1 MSFENMIAGMTY
13 GTSNAF
19 SNQVLNQSNYINMLQ
34 NGGGGGFGG
43 GAYFGAPPY
52 SGFGAGITPQL
63 YQNTMNQ
70 INGFGPQ
77 AHPFAGAMQQL
88 VQPQQMQMNQIQQLM
103 QMLKQFFQ
111 AFPQLFNGLSPQ
123 SQQFVRQVIQQA
135 PSLCACGGTKF

>member
-19 SNQVLNQSNYINMLQ
+19 SNQILNQSNYINMLQ
-34 NGGGGGFGG
+34 NGGAGFGG
-43 GAYFGAPPY
+43 GGNFGPQPY

-70 INGFGPQ
+70 INGFGSQ
-77 AHPFAGAMQQL
+77 AQPFSGAMRQL
-88 VQPQQMQMNQIQQLM
+88 VQPQQMQMNQIQGLM

-123 SQQFVRQVIQQA
+123 SKQFVRQVIQQA
-135 PSLCACGGTKF
+135 PGLCACGGGKF